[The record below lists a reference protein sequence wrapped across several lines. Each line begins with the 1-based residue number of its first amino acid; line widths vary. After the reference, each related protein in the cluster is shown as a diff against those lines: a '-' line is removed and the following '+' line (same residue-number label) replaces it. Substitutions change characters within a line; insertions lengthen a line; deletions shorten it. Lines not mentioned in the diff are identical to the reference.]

1 MARWRDNPQAWN
13 EILIALERDD
23 VQTAR
28 QIAIKYEFGKDVSSK
43 HTYYCKSPRGE
54 VIKFKDMK
62 SIAKYFDMTVPG
74 MKGRF
79 AREDYIW
86 TKGKFK
92 GYEVWRELNPR
103 EDE

>member
-1 MARWRDNPQAWN
+1 MTRAGENPQAWN
-13 EILIALERDD
+13 KLLIALENND
-23 VQTAR
+23 VKTA
-28 QIAIKYEFGKDVSSK
+28 QKIAIKYEFGRDVRSK
-43 HTYYCKSPRGE
+43 HTYYCRSPRGK
-54 VIKFKDMK
+54 VIKFNDMK
-62 SIAKYFDMTVPG
+62 GIAKYFDMTVPG

-92 GYEVWRELNPR
+92 GYEMWRELNPR